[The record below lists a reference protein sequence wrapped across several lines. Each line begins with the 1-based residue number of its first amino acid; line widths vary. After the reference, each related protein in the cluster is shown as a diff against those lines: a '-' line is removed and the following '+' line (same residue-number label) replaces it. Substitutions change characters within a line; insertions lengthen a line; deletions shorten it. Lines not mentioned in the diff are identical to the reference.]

1 MEWKT
6 IPSFSEYEVNTLGQI
21 RKKLKGKILSQSISS
36 HGYYQVNI
44 ANKSRRTHRLLAETF
59 IPNPLNLETVNHID
73 GDKLNNSLENLE
85 WMSRSENVKHSREVL
100 MLRPIPYSKSNKQH
114 HFIGKTGVNSSAG
127 KKIKAIFED
136 GQELIF
142 GSASEAS
149 ITLFGDVKYG
159 KTIRQSMSRGTMKY
173 KNIKF
178 ENYESN

>member
-6 IPSFSEYEVNTLGQI
+6 IPSFSDYEVNTLGQI

-44 ANKSRRTHRLLAETF
+44 GNKSRRTHRLLAEAF

-100 MLRPIPYSKSNKQH
+100 MFKPIPYSKSNKQH

-136 GQELIF
+136 GQELFF
-142 GSASEAS
+142 GSSSEAS
-149 ITLFGDVKYG
+149 VALFGDVKYG
-159 KTIRQSMSRGTMKY
+159 KTIRQSISRGTMKY

>member
-6 IPSFSEYEVNTLGQI
+6 IPSFSNYEINILGQI
-21 RKKLKGKILSQSISS
+21 KRKIKGKILSQSISS

-44 ANKSRRTHRLLAETF
+44 ANKSRRTHRLLAEVF

-85 WMSRSENVKHSREVL
+85 WMSRSENVKHSREIL

-114 HFIGKTGVNSSAG
+114 HSIGKIGVNSSAG
-127 KKIKAIFED
+127 KKIKATLED
-136 GQELIF
+136 GEELVF

-149 ITLFGDVKYG
+149 IYLFRDVKYG
-159 KTIRQSMSRGTMKY
+159 KTIRQSILRGAMKY

-178 ENYESN
+178 EDYEN

>member
-6 IPSFSEYEVNTLGQI
+6 IPSFSDYEINALGQI
-21 RKKLKGKILSQSISS
+21 RRKLKGKILSQSISS

-44 ANKSRRTHRLLAETF
+44 ANKSRRTHRLLAEAF
-59 IPNPLNLETVNHID
+59 IPNPLNFETVNHID
-73 GDKLNNSLENLE
+73 GDKLNNNLENLE

-100 MLRPIPYSKSNKQH
+100 MLRPIPYSKSNKPH
-114 HFIGKTGVNSSAG
+114 HFISKTGVNSSAG
-127 KKIKAIFED
+127 KKIKATLEN

-149 ITLFGDVKYG
+149 IALFGDVKYG
-159 KTIRQSMSRGTMKY
+159 KTIRQSMSRGTMNY

-178 ENYESN
+178 EDYESN